1 MSGHKTMSES
11 QRATGAFAAR
21 LINAVSDGRKAG
33 LNSET
38 ILERI
43 VIEIAGQFGLG
54 TGLDDAAE
62 RQAETRP
69 VPPDAGSRHA
79 ARRCDS

>member
-21 LINAVSDGRKAG
+21 LISAVSDGRKAG

-43 VIEIAGQFGLG
+43 VIEIAGQFGAYLALG
-54 TGLDDAAE
+54 GNEAEIKPTPEDAWVGVA
-62 RQAETRP
+62 
-69 VPPDAGSRHA
+69 
-79 ARRCDS
+79 

>member
-43 VIEIAGQFGLG
+43 VIEIAGQFGAYLALG
-54 TGLDDAAE
+54 GNDADIA
-62 RQAETRP
+62 AT
-69 VPPDAGSRHA
+69 PPDAWVGVA
-79 ARRCDS
+79 